1 MVVLKYGTDQGTLFA
16 GCFFH
21 AVKEKNMPDFRESEH
36 PRDNDGKFTDKKT
49 GYDSRDDFGET
60 VKRAKSVIDAKSPNK
75 STQLAI
81 INATNPAPN
90 DRLTWI
96 RSEEDIKPLS
106 DIYTQALKDNDGNET
121 ADLAP
126 DFTLGDLKRAM
137 QTGYI
142 TVYSSYPIKNGIFV
156 TPSRVEASSYAGG
169 GKVHSKRIPVGD
181 VAWIDELQG
190 QYAAPN
196 GVDEYAPS
204 RAVPQPQK
212 RDASNT
218 YGAGKEKPYFSGD
231 KYYANGAEYD
241 VIDGMPDGW
250 VRIDKNAPEG
260 YAFAS
265 NNKGRFGGQR
275 KIALVKL

>member
-1 MVVLKYGTDQGTLFA
+1 MS
-16 GCFFH
+16 
-21 AVKEKNMPDFRESEH
+21 DFRESEH
-36 PRDNDGKFTDKKT
+36 PRDNDGKFTNKKT

-60 VKRAKSVIDAKSPNK
+60 VKWAKSVIDAKSPNK

-96 RSEEDIKPLS
+96 RSEEDIRSLP
-106 DIYTQALKDNDGNET
+106 DIYMQALKDNDGNET
-121 ADLAP
+121 SDLAP
-126 DFTLGDLKRAM
+126 DFTLGDLKHAI

-190 QYAAPN
+190 QYATPN

-204 RAVPQPQK
+204 RVAPQPQK
-212 RDASNT
+212 RDAANT
-218 YGAGKEKPYFSGD
+218 HSSSKEKSHFSEG
-231 KYYANGAEYD
+231 KYYNNGAEYD
-241 VIDGMPDGW
+241 VMDSMPDGW
-250 VRIDKNAPEG
+250 VRIDKDAPKG

-265 NNKGRFGGQR
+265 NNKSRFSGQQ